1 MRTLAALLIAL
12 PLAAAAQATP
22 PPAPAAPEPA
32 AAAPAPQPAAPA
44 VAASQPP
51 PAATPAP
58 AVAAP
63 QPPPTRGSWYIGFGL
78 GGGSGQAIDTAG
90 SLKLEDWVDA
100 SPATLLAQFQA
111 GVTLT
116 PRLLFGGELS
126 VLRIA
131 SNTGGVT
138 KAVQITNLDAMLTW
152 YPLERGPF
160 LRGGAGLSSFRRDW
174 TGYDTGQFGGA
185 NLTIGAGYAFWL
197 GRTFNLSLHLD
208 YSKQWYGANAIAL
221 TNSSYAA
228 LWLGFDWY

>member
-12 PLAAAAQATP
+12 PLAAAAQAP
-22 PPAPAAPEPA
+22 PSPAPAAPEPA
-32 AAAPAPQPAAPA
+32 TAAPAPQPAAPA
-44 VAASQPP
+44 VAA
-51 PAATPAP
+51 
-58 AVAAP
+58 P
-63 QPPPTRGSWYIGFGL
+63 QQPPTRSSWYIGLGL
-78 GGGSGQAIDTAG
+78 GGASGQAVDTAG

-100 SPATLLAQFQA
+100 SPATLLVQFQA

-160 LRGGAGLSSFRRDW
+160 LRGGAGLTSFRRDW

-197 GRTFNLSLHLD
+197 GRTFNLVLHLD